1 MKSILIK
8 DTLMSKNHIP
18 MLLIQSKH
26 DGLIEY
32 GCAED
37 FAKRAEALGNFCEL
51 YEVKDKKN
59 THSWYTAGMFLET
72 RKDNMGLDK
81 FFTWIEEK

>member
-1 MKSILIK
+1 MQSILIK

-37 FAKRAEALGNFCEL
+37 FAKRAEALGN
-51 YEVKDKKN
+51 
-59 THSWYTAGMFLET
+59 
-72 RKDNMGLDK
+72 LDDV
-81 FFTWIEEK
+81 TPEYIVMLDRD

>member
-1 MKSILIK
+1 MIAEQVAARIVPPAGWAVAIHGRSGEPIS
-8 DTLMSKNHIP
+8 LMSKNHIP

-37 FAKRAEALGNFCEL
+37 FAKRAEALGN
-51 YEVKDKKN
+51 
-59 THSWYTAGMFLET
+59 
-72 RKDNMGLDK
+72 LDDV
-81 FFTWIEEK
+81 TPEYIVMLDRD